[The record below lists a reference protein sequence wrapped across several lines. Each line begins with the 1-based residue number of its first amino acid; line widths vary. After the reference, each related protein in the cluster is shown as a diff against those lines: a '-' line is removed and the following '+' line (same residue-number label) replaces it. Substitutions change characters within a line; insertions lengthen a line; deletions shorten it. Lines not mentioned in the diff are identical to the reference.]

1 MRDHDHPT
9 HRHPPIPGQ
18 RIFRSMV
25 AVWLCFA
32 VFLLRG
38 QKGIPFYS
46 VIAALQCLQPDTK
59 EMGKVA
65 KKRLVGTLIGAFW
78 GLLTLLLEL
87 GLLYDGIPDEWS
99 HFLLLGLFTGIVLYS
114 TVLLKAT
121 EAAYFSAVVFLSIA
135 VNHIGDAN
143 PYLFAFNRML
153 DTLIGVLIAEIIN
166 RLHLPRLRNT
176 DILFVSGIGDTILG
190 ADRKLSPYSK
200 VELNRLIE
208 DGARFTISTSET
220 QATVREL
227 LAGVKLPYPIITMN
241 GAALYRLDTMEYLR
255 TVPMR
260 PEKTARLLSWTDEL
274 SLGCFSNSVE
284 QNLLVVRYDTLANE
298 GMEQIFREKR
308 SSPYRNYV
316 QSKTDP
322 NDDVLY
328 LFVVDTKDRIEQARK
343 DFQSRPWAEEY
354 RIEIEATDIP
364 GYAGMKIYD
373 ADVSKEAMLEELKQL
388 MGMEKTVT
396 MGSIQGHYDVYIP
409 NADRDFVVKELKRRF
424 EPVSIRGWR
433 NMFRL

>member
-1 MRDHDHPT
+1 
-9 HRHPPIPGQ
+9 
-18 RIFRSMV
+18 
-25 AVWLCFA
+25 
-32 VFLLRG
+32 
-38 QKGIPFYS
+38 
-46 VIAALQCLQPDTK
+46 
-59 EMGKVA
+59 
-65 KKRLVGTLIGAFW
+65 
-78 GLLTLLLEL
+78 
-87 GLLYDGIPDEWS
+87 
-99 HFLLLGLFTGIVLYS
+99 
-114 TVLLKAT
+114 
-121 EAAYFSAVVFLSIA
+121 
-135 VNHIGDAN
+135 
-143 PYLFAFNRML
+143 
-153 DTLIGVLIAEIIN
+153 
-166 RLHLPRLRNT
+166 
-176 DILFVSGIGDTILG
+176 
-190 ADRKLSPYSK
+190 
-200 VELNRLIE
+200 
-208 DGARFTISTSET
+208 
-220 QATVREL
+220 
-227 LAGVKLPYPIITMN
+227 
-241 GAALYRLDTMEYLR
+241 
-255 TVPMR
+255 
-260 PEKTARLLSWTDEL
+260 
-274 SLGCFSNSVE
+274 
-284 QNLLVVRYDTLANE
+284 
-298 GMEQIFREKR
+298 MEQIFREKR

>member
-1 MRDHDHPT
+1 MIDPSHLT
-9 HRHPPIPGQ
+9 HRHLPIPGQ

-32 VFLLRG
+32 VYFLRG
-38 QKGIPFYS
+38 QSGIPFYS
-46 VIAALQCLQPDTK
+46 VIAALQCLQPYTK

-65 KKRLVGTLIGAFW
+65 RKRLVGTLIGAFW

-121 EAAYFSAVVFLSIA
+121 EASYFSAVVFLSIA

-153 DTLIGVLIAEIIN
+153 DTLIGVLIAEIVN

-176 DILFVSGIGDTILG
+176 DTLFVSGIGDTILG
-190 ADRKLSPYSK
+190 SDRKISPYSK

-208 DGARFTISTSET
+208 DGARFTVSTSET

-241 GAALYRLDTMEYLR
+241 GAALYKLDTMEYLR
-255 TVPMR
+255 TVPMQ
-260 PEKTARLLSWTDEL
+260 PGKTARLLSWAEEMG
-274 SLGCFSNSVE
+274 LGYFSNSVE
-284 QNLLVVRYDTLANE
+284 QNLIVVRYQALANE
-298 GMEQIFREKR
+298 GMARIFSKKR

-328 LFVVDTKDRIEQARK
+328 LFVVDSEEKIEQALLNIQK
-343 DFQSRPWAEEY
+343 RPWAGEY
-354 RIEIEATDIP
+354 RIVTEKTEFP
-364 GYAGMKIYD
+364 GYAGIKIYD
-373 ADVSKEAMLEELKQL
+373 AAVSKDAMLEELKQI

-396 MGSIQGHYDVYIP
+396 MGSIEGCYDVYIP
-409 NADRDFVVKELKRRF
+409 NADRDLVVKELKKRF
-424 EPVSIRGWR
+424 EPVSLHGWR
-433 NMFRL
+433 NIFRL